1 MTGTDTNGGTLAK
14 AAIRAQAL
22 AARRALSPSAVAA
35 GSRAIQE
42 RLAALAAYRE
52 AGTLLCYVASK
63 DNEVETLP
71 LIEADLAAGRDVLVP
86 VMQPGR
92 RLGWSRLERVEDL
105 TPNRWGIL
113 EPGTQARVWV
123 DPPVDAACVVPG
135 VAFRRDGYRVGY
147 GGGYYDRFLS
157 VFVGK
162 SFGLSFSCQLNDAWT
177 PDNFDQPVD
186 FVVTED
192 AVCART
198 R

>member
-1 MTGTDTNGGTLAK
+1 MTGTDPIGGNVSK
-14 AAIRAQAL
+14 AAVRAAAL
-22 AARRALSPSAVAA
+22 ETRRALSPQAVAA

-42 RLAALAAYRE
+42 RLSALAAYRE

-71 LIEADLAAGRDVLVP
+71 LITAALAAGRDVLVP

-113 EPGTQARVWV
+113 EPESPARVWV
-123 DPPVDAACVVPG
+123 DPPVDAVCVVPG

-162 SFGLSFSCQLNDAWT
+162 SIGLSFSCQLSDAWT

-186 FVVTED
+186 FVVTEE
-192 AVCART
+192 AVFERT